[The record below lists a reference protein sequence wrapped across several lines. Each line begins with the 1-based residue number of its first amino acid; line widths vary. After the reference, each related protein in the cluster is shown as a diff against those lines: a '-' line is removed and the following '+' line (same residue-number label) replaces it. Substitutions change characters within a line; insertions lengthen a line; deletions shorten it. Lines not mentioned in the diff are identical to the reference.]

1 MDKTTE
7 IEIVKADL
15 AERGFSIKVSWSCGL
30 IGSLM
35 RTRADWTAHSH

>member
-15 AERGFSIKVSWSCGL
+15 AERGFSIKVNF
-30 IGSLM
+30 SLLVDSIAP
-35 RTRADWTAHSH
+35 TRVKLTC